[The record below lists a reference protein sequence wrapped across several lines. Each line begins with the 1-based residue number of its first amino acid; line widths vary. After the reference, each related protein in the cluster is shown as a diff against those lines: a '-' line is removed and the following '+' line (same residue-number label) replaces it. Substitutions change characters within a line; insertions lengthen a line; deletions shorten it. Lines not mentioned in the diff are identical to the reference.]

1 MATPFETQSAETIQA
16 QVRAEQARRRP
27 NMFQYIRYYLG
38 HKPLGTVGFS
48 IVLFMILLTLFAP
61 LIAPYTYQEQ
71 NYENV
76 RVAPNLDFFFG
87 TDQFGRDVF
96 SRVVHGARISMMVG
110 FLAVMVG
117 TGVGAMVGLVS
128 GYFMGKLDAIVQ
140 RIVDMWMIPVEASM
154 HQFSSVKVPPRL
166 FGITSTSNM

>member
-1 MATPFETQSAETIQA
+1 
-16 QVRAEQARRRP
+16 
-27 NMFQYIRYYLG
+27 
-38 HKPLGTVGFS
+38 
-48 IVLFMILLTLFAP
+48 
-61 LIAPYTYQEQ
+61 
-71 NYENV
+71 
-76 RVAPNLDFFFG
+76 
-87 TDQFGRDVF
+87 
-96 SRVVHGARISMMVG
+96 MMVG